1 MRAGVLALAAA
12 LLALAY
18 ALRSDGPGAAARPA
32 ERPPVVSEA
41 PPSALPA
48 ESAPL
53 RNVFE
58 YVDRPVAPPIT
69 APPLPR
75 APAALEPAAPKA
87 EPPVRLV
94 GLMNRGGRLHAA
106 LAVGGEVVV
115 VSAGEKAAGYVV
127 EAIDEDDGVR
137 LRGPDGAAFTLPPP
151 N

>member
-1 MRAGVLALAAA
+1 M
-12 LLALAY
+12 
-18 ALRSDGPGAAARPA
+18 LRSDGPGAAARPA
-32 ERPPVVSEA
+32 ERPPVVPAVSPPPA
-41 PPSALPA
+41 PV
-48 ESAPL
+48 EGAPI

-58 YVDRPVAPPIT
+58 YVDRPVAPPVT
-69 APPLPR
+69 VPAVPR
-75 APAALEPAAPKA
+75 APAVVESAPPKS

-115 VSAGEKAAGYVV
+115 VSTGESAAGYVV

-137 LRGPDGAAFTLPPP
+137 LRGPDGATFTLPPP

>member
-1 MRAGVLALAAA
+1 MRAGLLALGAA

-32 ERPPVVSEA
+32 ERPPAVAEA
-41 PPSALPA
+41 SPPPVPVEGSPM
-48 ESAPL
+48 

-58 YVDRPVAPPIT
+58 YVERPVAPEVT
-69 APPLPR
+69 APPVPR
-75 APAALEPAAPKA
+75 APAALESAPPKA

-106 LAVGGEVVV
+106 LAVRGEVVV
-115 VSAGEKAAGYVV
+115 VSTGESAAGYVV
-127 EAIDEDDGVR
+127 EAIDDDDGVR
-137 LRGPDGAAFTLPPP
+137 LRGPDGATFTLPPP